1 MGIIYKTKEKKFK
14 SISSGAQYVIC
25 TVKLDEEKSNY
36 IGLPQEHGFGS
47 AELFRFCNCQL
58 GKRVQ

>member
-1 MGIIYKTKEKKFK
+1 MGP
-14 SISSGAQYVIC
+14 
-25 TVKLDEEKSNY
+25 VKLDEEKSNY

-47 AELFRFCNCQL
+47 AELFRFCNCQP